1 MDYQSFL
8 IVFLPFQLVMQWLNT
23 IMHELAR
30 VGIVPDIE
38 SIVEFDPWQIQ
49 KWGKLTMWQLEMN
62 TELFDDDF
70 SDFEEWEKKLVEY
83 KDSIELLR
91 YDLEELYGEVA
102 LVAIEFA
109 DSCAIWEAEVG
120 LSGYREE
127 APGW

>member
-1 MDYQSFL
+1 MDTQTFVVVFVAYQL
-8 IVFLPFQLVMQWLNT
+8 AMQWLNT

-30 VGIVPDIE
+30 VGVVPDIE

-49 KWGKLTMWQLEMN
+49 KWGELTMWQLEMN
-62 TELFDDDF
+62 PDSPDNDL

-91 YDLEELYGEVA
+91 YDLEELYGETA
-102 LVAIEFA
+102 LAAIEFA
-109 DSCAIWEAEVG
+109 DSCAMWEDEVG
-120 LSGYREE
+120 LSDYTEE